1 MSRTKLLVERNKRR
15 QKIRADIQTWI
26 FILFL
31 LAISIL
37 PLIEIK
43 MQEKEVLEL
52 DISDEGGHIYT
63 TATGEKYYIEIK
75 EIEE

>member
-1 MSRTKLLVERNKRR
+1 MTRTKLLVEKNKRR
-15 QKIRADIQTWI
+15 QKIRGEIQAW
-26 FILFL
+26 LFVL
-31 LAISIL
+31 IMFVISML
-37 PLIEIK
+37 PLIAIR
-43 MQEKEVLEL
+43 QQGKEVVRV